1 MKKVSITY
9 LWKDRKRV
17 LGMPL
22 SFTRYRLSE
31 DRIFLE
37 VGFFNMKQEE
47 ALLYRV
53 RDLSLS
59 RSLWQRI
66 FGVGTVLLQSSD
78 KSMPVL
84 EIKNIKK
91 PREVKELIHHQ
102 VEEMKIKRRMRVG
115 EILDNDPEDPDEDSF
130 GMQDDMQE
138 LER

>member
-66 FGVGTVLLQSSD
+66 FGVGTVKPVSYTHLLTRPAGS
-78 KSMPVL
+78 PLVA
-84 EIKNIKK
+84 
-91 PREVKELIHHQ
+91 
-102 VEEMKIKRRMRVG
+102 
-115 EILDNDPEDPDEDSF
+115 ILNGRATP
-130 GMQDDMQE
+130 
-138 LER
+138 

>member
-59 RSLWQRI
+59 CSLWQRI
-66 FGVGTVLLQSSD
+66 FGVGTVKLHSSD
-78 KSMPVL
+78 KTTPIL
-84 EIKNIKK
+84 ELKNIRH
-91 PREVKELIHHQ
+91 PREVKELIHNQ
-102 VEEMKIKRRMRVG
+102 VEEMKLARRIRVG
-115 EILDNDPEDPDEDSF
+115 ELLDHGHDDTEDDKD
-130 GMQDDMQE
+130 E
-138 LER
+138 LE

>member
-1 MKKVSITY
+1 MDAIEY
-9 LWKDRKRV
+9 IWKDRKRV

-22 SFTRYRLSE
+22 SFTRYSLSE

-37 VGFFNMKQEE
+37 TGLLNMNLEE
-47 ALLYRV
+47 ILLYRV
-53 RDLSLS
+53 RDISL
-59 RSLWQRI
+59 RISLGQRI

-115 EILDNDPEDPDEDSF
+115 EILDNDPEDHDEDYI
-130 GMQDDMQE
+130 GMHDDMQE
-138 LER
+138 IER

>member
-66 FGVGTVLLQSSD
+66 FGVGTVKLHSSD
-78 KSMPVL
+78 KTTPIL
-84 EIKNIKK
+84 RLKK
-91 PREVKELIHHQ
+91 IRHPREGKELIHNQ
-102 VEEMKIKRRMRVG
+102 VEKMKLARRIRVG
-115 EILDNDPEDPDEDSF
+115 ELLDHGHDDTEDDKD
-130 GMQDDMQE
+130 E
-138 LER
+138 LE

>member
-1 MKKVSITY
+1 MDVIEY
-9 LWKDRKRV
+9 IWKDRKRV

-22 SFTRYRLSE
+22 SFTRYSLSE

-37 VGFFNMKQEE
+37 TGLLNMNLEE
-47 ALLYRV
+47 ILLYRV
-53 RDLSLS
+53 RDISL
-59 RSLWQRI
+59 RISLGQRI

-91 PREVKELIHHQ
+91 PREVKELIHRQ

-115 EILDNDPEDPDEDSF
+115 EILDNDPEDHDEDYF
-130 GMQDDMQE
+130 GMQDDVQE
-138 LER
+138 IER

>member
-1 MKKVSITY
+1 MDAIEY
-9 LWKDRKRV
+9 IWKDRKRV

-22 SFTRYRLSE
+22 SFTRYSLSE

-37 VGFFNMKQEE
+37 TGLLNMNLEE
-47 ALLYRV
+47 ILLYRV
-53 RDLSLS
+53 RDISL
-59 RSLWQRI
+59 RISLGQRI

-91 PREVKELIHHQ
+91 PREVKELIHRQ

-115 EILDNDPEDPDEDSF
+115 EILDNDPEDHDEDYF
-130 GMQDDMQE
+130 GMHDDVQE
-138 LER
+138 IER

>member
-1 MKKVSITY
+1 MDAIEY
-9 LWKDRKRV
+9 IWKDRKRI

-22 SFTRYRLSE
+22 SFTRYSLSE
-31 DRIFLE
+31 DRVFLDT
-37 VGFFNMKQEE
+37 GLLNMNLEE
-47 ALLYRV
+47 ILLYRV
-53 RDLSLS
+53 RDISL
-59 RSLWQRI
+59 RISLGQRI

-138 LER
+138 LDR

>member
-1 MKKVSITY
+1 MDAIEY
-9 LWKDRKRV
+9 IWKDRKRI

-22 SFTRYRLSE
+22 SFTRYSLSE

-37 VGFFNMKQEE
+37 TGLLNMNLEE
-47 ALLYRV
+47 ILLYRV
-53 RDLSLS
+53 RDISL
-59 RSLWQRI
+59 RISLGQRV
-66 FGVGTVLLQSSD
+66 FGVGTILLQSSD

-84 EIKNIKK
+84 EIKNVKK

-115 EILDNDPEDPDEDSF
+115 EILDNDPEDHDEDYF
-130 GMQDDMQE
+130 GMQDDMQQ